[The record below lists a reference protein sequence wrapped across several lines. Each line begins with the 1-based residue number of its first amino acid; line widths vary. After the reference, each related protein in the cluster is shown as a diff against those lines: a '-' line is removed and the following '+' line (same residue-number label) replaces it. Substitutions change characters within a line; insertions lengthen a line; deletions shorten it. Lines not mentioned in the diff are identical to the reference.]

1 MERTEVLAVMRE
13 QAVEL
18 LGLDPDKVVES
29 ASFVDDLE
37 VDSLSLVEYT
47 MQLEDSFGIELPE
60 EELTDLKDIGG
71 LVTLVTQKTEAAG
84 ASAQ

>member
-1 MERTEVLAVMRE
+1 MERAEVLTVMRE
-13 QAVEL
+13 QAAEL

-29 ASFVDDLE
+29 ASFVEDLE

-60 EELTDLKDIGG
+60 EELTGLKDIGG

-84 ASAQ
+84 ASA